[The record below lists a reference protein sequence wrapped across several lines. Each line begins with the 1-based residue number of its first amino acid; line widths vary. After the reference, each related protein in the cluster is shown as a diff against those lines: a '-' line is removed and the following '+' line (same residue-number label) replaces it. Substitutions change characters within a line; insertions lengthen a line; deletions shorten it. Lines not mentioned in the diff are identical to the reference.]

1 MQPHLIGCSQSSGSQ
16 QPVEHWIHNQKTTW
30 KWSKSR
36 NRPYYFNA
44 KTNESVWDKPEGFN
58 GPAAKPPGS
67 EGKVRASHLLVKHSG
82 SRRPSSWRE
91 DKITRSVDEATAIIK
106 GYREQIVSGETDL
119 ASLAKVYSDCS
130 SARDGGDLNF
140 FGRGQMQ
147 KSFEDA
153 TYALEVGQLSEPIYS
168 DSGVHLILRTA

>member
-1 MQPHLIGCSQSSGSQ
+1 MSDW
-16 QPVEHWIHNQKTTW
+16 EE

-36 NRPYYFNA
+36 NRPYYFN
-44 KTNESVWDKPEGFN
+44 KVSNESVWDKPEGFS
-58 GPAAKPPGS
+58 GPAAKPPQV
-67 EGKVRASHLLVKHSG
+67 ENKVRASHLLVKHSG

-91 DKITRSVDEATAIIK
+91 QNITRSQDEATAIIQ
-106 GYREQIVSGETDL
+106 GYRAQIVSGETDL
-119 ASLAKVYSDCS
+119 PTLAKVYSDCS
-130 SARDGGDLNF
+130 SAREGGDLNY

-153 TYALEVGQLSEPIYS
+153 TYALEVGELSEPIYS

>member
-1 MQPHLIGCSQSSGSQ
+1 MSDW
-16 QPVEHWIHNQKTTW
+16 EE

-36 NRPYYFNA
+36 NRPYYFNRA
-44 KTNESVWDKPEGFN
+44 TNESVWDKPEGFN
-58 GPAAKPPGS
+58 GPAAKPPG
-67 EGKVRASHLLVKHSG
+67 GDKVRASHLLVKHKD
-82 SRRPSSWRE
+82 SRRPASWRE
-91 DKITRSVDEATAIIK
+91 PVITRTVDEATTIIN

-130 SARDGGDLNF
+130 SARDGGDLNY

-153 TYALEVGQLSEPIYS
+153 TYALEVGQLSEPVFS